1 MIVPEVVIAF
11 DVELAVV
18 TEIDDG
24 VPPIVTALP
33 PSEMDVAEI
42 NTTASLPGLN
52 TNAPV
57 VDSVPEPEIVFAPV
71 VVNVNPPLAVTLLAM
86 LIEPAVASRL
96 RELVPKLA
104 VAEVVIAEV
113 PVLLVVIN
121 IEFGALNRVRL
132 LLPSEIDVP
141 EFNVTALV
149 PEFKLKAPAVAIVPP
164 ETAMEFEVVV
174 SVTFAL
180 VPLPK
185 LLIAL
190 PA

>member
-1 MIVPEVVIAF
+1 MRLFETVTALLVLLVVVIEIEEGVPEKDSEEPPSEIE
-11 DVELAVV
+11 DVELRV
-18 TEIDDG
+18 
-24 VPPIVTALP
+24 
-33 PSEMDVAEI
+33 
-42 NTTASLPGLN
+42 TASLPGLN
-52 TNAPV
+52 TSAPV
-57 VDSVPEPEIVFAPV
+57 VETVPEPEIVFAPV
-71 VVNVNPPLAVTLLAM
+71 VARVTPPLAVTLLAM